1 MTTPVGPLAASMG
14 VKGDVTIAGEDT
26 VGVDAPAA
34 LVASPALTL
43 SSAGEP
49 PAIFTPLQ
57 QINYKRKRKRKQYI
71 SNNK

>member
-1 MTTPVGPLAASMG
+1 MATPVGPLAASMG

-43 SSAGEP
+43 SSAGEAT
-49 PAIFTPLQ
+49 AIFTPT
-57 QINYKRKRKRKQYI
+57 NK
-71 SNNK
+71 SNK